1 MMAFLDKLSRV
12 ARALGNKKELFLYF
26 LLGIAKTV
34 VYFGLFALAQ
44 GVLQVSSS
52 VAVSIAY
59 SITAVFHFW
68 VSRTVTFKVQHNKHW
83 SQFFRYIVLLVL
95 NYVITLMVVQGS
107 LQITS
112 NPFIGL
118 VVAVGVTSM
127 IGYLMSKF
135 WIFNNLN
142 SRGLPEE
149 L

>member
-59 SITAVFHFW
+59 SITAVW
-68 VSRTVTFKVQHNKHW
+68 W
-83 SQFFRYIVLLVL
+83 WPL
-95 NYVITLMVVQGS
+95 G
-107 LQITS
+107 
-112 NPFIGL
+112 
-118 VVAVGVTSM
+118 
-127 IGYLMSKF
+127 
-135 WIFNNLN
+135 
-142 SRGLPEE
+142 
-149 L
+149 